1 MRDEHPRLFL
11 CTEHALVYARREQA
25 LVYAARAPSFMGKIP
40 SFIVLEPCEINR
52 ISVNI
57 DDRLFVLQGGIVPI
71 QPFARRSSLAKI
83 VPLISFPTQTA

>member
-11 CTEHALVYARREQA
+11 CTEQA
-25 LVYAARAPSFMGKIP
+25 LVYTARAPSFTRRAP
-40 SFIVLEPCEINR
+40 SFTGKMPSFMVLEPCEINR

>member
-11 CTEHALVYARREQA
+11 CTEQA
-25 LVYAARAPSFMGKIP
+25 LVYAARAPSF
-40 SFIVLEPCEINR
+40 IVLELCEINR
-52 ISVNI
+52 NPVNV
-57 DDRLFVLQGGIVPI
+57 DDRLFVLQGGIIPI